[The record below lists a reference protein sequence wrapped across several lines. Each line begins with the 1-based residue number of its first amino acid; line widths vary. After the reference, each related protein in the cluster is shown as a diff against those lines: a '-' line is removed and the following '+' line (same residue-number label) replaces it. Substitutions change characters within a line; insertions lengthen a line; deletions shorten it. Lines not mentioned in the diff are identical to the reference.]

1 LRNRREHFKIH
12 KVRRIYDRSSNK
24 FAFNISYETAVQ
36 LTPRT
41 VIVAEAFGL
50 GVDEAQKFQVLDTE
64 LKIGPAD
71 IVYITGDSGSGK
83 SVLLRA
89 IRQDLGDE
97 AIDMPEVYVDSEK
110 PLIETV
116 GATVEEGLELLS
128 FFPD

>member
-1 LRNRREHFKIH
+1 MRNRREHFKIH